1 VSAGATDAGRAAPAA
16 DAPNDA
22 AARADAPRA
31 RIAAAGAGRMG
42 RGIAIAFAWG
52 GHEVDLVDLKPRD
65 PAASARLAADAR
77 AEIASSLAM
86 LAELGAMPADAID
99 RLLARIRFVAEP
111 EARDALAA
119 ADVVFE
125 AVPETLEAKRE
136 AFARLSADCRP
147 DAILASTTS
156 TILVTDLVPMAS
168 RPARL
173 LNAHWLNPAYVIP
186 LVELST
192 HAGTDPAVVARLRAM
207 LEDIGKVPVVC
218 GPAPGYIVPR
228 LQALIMNEAARM
240 VDEGVATAEEIDRAT
255 RYGLG
260 LRFAAIGVVEFIDFG
275 GNDILYHASRY
286 LSRTLSPER
295 YTAPAIVD
303 RLMAEG
309 RNGLR
314 DGAGF
319 FDYRDRDVA
328 AYRKDVLSRTL
339 AMLRHAGLQ
348 RPPR

>member
-1 VSAGATDAGRAAPAA
+1 LSA
-16 DAPNDA
+16 
-22 AARADAPRA
+22 ADAPRA

-42 RGIAIAFAWG
+42 RGMAIAFAWG
-52 GHEVDLVDLKPRD
+52 GHEVDLIDLKPRD
-65 PAASARLAADAR
+65 AAGWQRLADDAR
-77 AEIASSLAM
+77 AEIDSSLAM
-86 LAELGAMPADAID
+86 LAELGALPADAVARVTGRI
-99 RLLARIRFVAEP
+99 RLVPEAGASAALAR
-111 EARDALAA
+111 

-125 AVPETLEAKRE
+125 GVPETLAAKRE

-156 TILVTDLVPMAS
+156 TILVTDLVPMVAH
-168 RPARL
+168 PGRL

-186 LVELST
+186 LVELSVHDRT
-192 HAGTDPAVVARLRAM
+192 EPAVVGRLRAM
-207 LEDIGKVPVVC
+207 LEDIGKVPVTC

-240 VDEGVATAEEIDRAT
+240 IEEGVATAEDIDRAT
-255 RYGLG
+255 RHGLG

-286 LSRTLSPER
+286 LADTLSRER

-303 RLMAEG
+303 TMMHEG

-314 DGAGF
+314 SGRGFYDYAG
-319 FDYRDRDVA
+319 RDLA

>member
-1 VSAGATDAGRAAPAA
+1 MS
-16 DAPNDA
+16 
-22 AARADAPRA
+22 ADAPRA

-42 RGIAIAFAWG
+42 RGIALAFAWG
-52 GHEVDLVDLKPRD
+52 GHDVDLVDLKPRD
-65 PAASARLAADAR
+65 APAWRRLE
-77 AEIASSLAM
+77 AEVRDELASSLAM
-86 LAELGAMPADAID
+86 LAELDALPEAAIG
-99 RLLARIRFVAEP
+99 RVLARIHLRP
-111 EARDALAA
+111 EAEASAALARA
-119 ADVVFE
+119 AVVFE

-136 AFARLSADCRP
+136 AFARLSRDCAP

-156 TILVTDLVPMAS
+156 TILVTELAPMVD
-168 RPARL
+168 RPGRL

-192 HAGTDPAVVARLRAM
+192 HAGTAPEVVARLRAL
-207 LEDIGKVPVVC
+207 LEDLGKVPVVC

-228 LQALIMNEAARM
+228 LQALMMNEAARM
-240 VDEGVATAEEIDRAT
+240 VDEGVASAEEIDRAT

-275 GNDILYHASRY
+275 GNDILYHASRH
-286 LSRTLSPER
+286 LAESISRER
-295 YTAPAIVD
+295 YTAPAVVD
-303 RLMAEG
+303 RMMREG

-314 DGAGF
+314 SGRGF
-319 FDYRDRDVA
+319 HDYRDRDVA

>member
-1 VSAGATDAGRAAPAA
+1 MGPAS
-16 DAPNDA
+16 PP
-22 AARADAPRA
+22 DAPRA

-65 PAASARLAADAR
+65 GDAWTRLADDAR
-77 AEIASSLAM
+77 AELASSLAM
-86 LAELGAMPADAID
+86 LAELDAMPVDAID
-99 RLLARIRFVAEP
+99 RVLGRIRLVAEP
-111 EARDALAA
+111 DSRTALAR
-119 ADVVFE
+119 ADLVFE
-125 AVPETLEAKRE
+125 AVPETLQAKRD
-136 AFARLSADCRP
+136 AFAKLSADCRP

-156 TILVTDLVPMAS
+156 TILVTDLVPMTA
-168 RPARL
+168 RPERL

-192 HAGTDPAVVARLRAM
+192 HAGTDPAVVARLRAL
-207 LEDIGKVPVVC
+207 LEDMGKVPVVC

-240 VDEGVATAEEIDRAT
+240 IDEGVATAEEIDRAT

-286 LSRTLSPER
+286 LADTLSRER
-295 YTAPAIVD
+295 YTAPEIVD
-303 RLMAEG
+303 RMMREG

-314 DGAGF
+314 SGTGF
-319 FDYRDRDVA
+319 YDYRDRDVP
-328 AYRKDVLSRTL
+328 AYRRDVLSRTL